1 VTARTI
7 AGWTALASGLL
18 LVVAMA
24 GSALV
29 AGVTGNVN
37 PTAFR
42 WMTGT
47 GMGPEMMRF
56 GTGPGRMGPGMMGFG
71 TSGPAATPIPGA
83 AEVRVEAA
91 NFSFTPNEI
100 RLPANA
106 DVNLTLVNPSETGT
120 PHDLTVPTLGIHIVA
135 GAGETKTVG
144 VRGLAPGR
152 YDAYCSV
159 PGHADRGMRATV
171 VVQ

>member
-1 VTARTI
+1 MTARTI

-120 PHDLTVPTLGIHIVA
+120 PHDLTVPTLGIHIMA

>member
-1 VTARTI
+1 MTARTI

-37 PTAFR
+37 PTAFT

>member
-1 VTARTI
+1 MTARTI